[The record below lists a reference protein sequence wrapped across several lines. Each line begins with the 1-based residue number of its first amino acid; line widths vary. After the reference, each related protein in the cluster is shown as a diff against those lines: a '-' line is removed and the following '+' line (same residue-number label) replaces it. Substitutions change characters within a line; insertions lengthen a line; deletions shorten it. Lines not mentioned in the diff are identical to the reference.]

1 MLETMRCPRGAVSAP
16 HHLAAET
23 ALRVLRD
30 GGNAVEAMVAAA
42 ATIAVAYPHM
52 NSLGGD
58 NFWLIKKGDK
68 IFGIDACGRASEN
81 VSAKFYSDRGYR
93 SIPSRGPLSALTV
106 AGALSGWDLA
116 LQISS
121 KFGGSLP
128 LDRLLEDA
136 IFYAKTGVPVAHSL
150 HKNIAKKASEL
161 KNIPGFSETFLSAGK
176 PPKTGARFTLSALAA
191 TLKHL
196 SERGLQDFYTGKLS
210 RKIAFDL
217 SKLDSPVSLDDL
229 KRHEAS
235 IIEPLE
241 VPTSI
246 GTLYNMPPPT
256 QGIASLIILSL
267 FDMLEKPEPET
278 ADYIHV
284 LLEATK
290 AAFEIRDKH
299 VCDPEQMDISAERLL
314 ETNNLRRMA
323 SEIDLKQ
330 AKPWKPKID
339 LGDTVW
345 MGAADSDG
353 CVVSFIQ
360 SIYWEFGSGLVLPET
375 GIVWQNR
382 GVSFSLDEKHHNCL
396 EPMRKPFHTIQPAM
410 AKLRDGRIMAYGT
423 MGGEGQPQTQ
433 AALFSRYA
441 VYQQDLQ
448 TAINAPRWLL
458 GKTWGDDSNMLRLES
473 RIEAD
478 VVNELKQ
485 RGHVVEVVG
494 SYDDIMGHAGA
505 VVVRPD
511 GIFEAASDPR
521 SDGAA
526 TGF

>member
-136 IFYAKTGVPVAHSL
+136 FFMLKQVCLLRTRAWG
-150 HKNIAKKASEL
+150 IAKKASRL
-161 KNIPGFSETFLSAGK
+161 KNIPGFSETFVGWQT
-176 PPKTGARFTLSALAA
+176 PKTGARFTLSVT

-290 AAFEIRDKH
+290 AAFGFR
-299 VCDPEQMDISAERLL
+299 QAWRSRAMDIAERY
-314 ETNNLRRMA
+314 LRRT
-323 SEIDLKQ
+323 STHGIEIDLKQ

-339 LGDTVW
+339 LVIPFGWELQT
-345 MGAADSDG
+345 DG
-353 CVVSFIQ
+353 RVVRFIQ

-375 GIVWQNR
+375 GIVWHNR
-382 GVSFSLDEKHHNCL
+382 GVSFSLDERHHNCL